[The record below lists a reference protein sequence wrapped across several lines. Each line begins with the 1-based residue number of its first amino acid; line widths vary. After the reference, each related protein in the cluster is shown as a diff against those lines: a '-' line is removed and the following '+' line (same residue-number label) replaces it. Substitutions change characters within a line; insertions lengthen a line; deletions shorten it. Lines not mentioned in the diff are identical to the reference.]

1 MSGAQEPGLFERIF
15 RQVEKFKDNDVVAEG
30 VVAEGEA
37 CLPDRSN
44 C

>member
-1 MSGAQEPGLFERIF
+1 MSGAQEPGLFEQIF
-15 RQVEKFKDNDVVAEG
+15 QQVEKLKDND

-37 CLPDRSN
+37 CLPNGSN